1 MQDADTIVAIS
12 SSIAAPAARMIVR
25 ASGPLVGEI
34 LSVLAPSANGAGARR
49 CALTFAGL
57 AVPGCWVY
65 RFTAPKSA
73 TGEDVAEFHIPGST
87 LLARM
92 LLEELI
98 RLGARQAEP
107 GEFTARA
114 YFNGRISLSQAE
126 GVAAVIAAQNDRE
139 LAAARQLMAGE
150 LAQRLMPILDALA
163 ETLALVEVGI
173 DFSEEDLS
181 FKSGAQIQKKITAID
196 NLLASLLH
204 ESARLERLSHEP
216 RIVLVGRPNAGKSTL
231 LNALTGHPRAV
242 VSPQAGTTRDAIW
255 IHLALPRGTVRLID
269 VAGVEAGTDEISRQM
284 QRQAARAV
292 EEADLIVLV
301 RDCTDSRPLPE
312 IARTPDLLVASKTD
326 LRGSIEHDEL
336 PVSAFT
342 GESLAQLRERLDTMA
357 FGQVSDSAVLA
368 LNTRHVRAVDEARAA
383 LSRASQSDGG
393 AEILAMEMREALDA
407 LGEILGSVTP
417 DDLLGRIFSSFCIGK

>member
-1 MQDADTIVAIS
+1 
-12 SSIAAPAARMIVR
+12 
-25 ASGPLVGEI
+25 
-34 LSVLAPSANGAGARR
+34 
-49 CALTFAGL
+49 
-57 AVPGCWVY
+57 
-65 RFTAPKSA
+65 
-73 TGEDVAEFHIPGST
+73 
-87 LLARM
+87 
-92 LLEELI
+92 
-98 RLGARQAEP
+98 
-107 GEFTARA
+107 
-114 YFNGRISLSQAE
+114 
-126 GVAAVIAAQNDRE
+126 
-139 LAAARQLMAGE
+139 
-150 LAQRLMPILDALA
+150 
-163 ETLALVEVGI
+163 
-173 DFSEEDLS
+173 
-181 FKSGAQIQKKITAID
+181 
-196 NLLASLLH
+196 LLH

-336 PVSAFT
+336 PVSAVT